1 MPTEGENVQYL
12 YLVLTNGGPPQID
25 MVAVSK
31 ALDLSPGATSKRWSR
46 LKQAMEQGKYPSAG
60 SYGFL
65 WLCVKHSTRDKTPDW
80 HSIAKACGTT
90 PGAAS
95 KRYSRMKQAFE
106 KGDATPSSTTPT
118 KSKATTN
125 GDTTP
130 TTTTKRKRVSAT
142 KKASKDVG
150 KYKPGDEEPDD
161 DEDFTPSKPK
171 RARAGT
177 AKATSTSFNPTE
189 ATTFIKSDPGMNP
202 NRSVEDE
209 EKADEHFYDAVEGVE
224 E

>member
-1 MPTEGENVQYL
+1 
-12 YLVLTNGGPPQID
+12 
-25 MVAVSK
+25 
-31 ALDLSPGATSKRWSR
+31 
-46 LKQAMEQGKYPSAG
+46 
-60 SYGFL
+60 
-65 WLCVKHSTRDKTPDW
+65 
-80 HSIAKACGTT
+80 
-90 PGAAS
+90 
-95 KRYSRMKQAFE
+95 MKQAFE

-177 AKATSTSFNPTE
+177 AKASATTKSKSTKTKANGASTTIKNEAPGDSLPLPTPKASTSFNPTE

-224 E
+224 EEAVAQESECDVQMADCQLCECRADWVANALGVGVQDWLEDQQEI